1 MHAGAC
7 ILQPNYVG
15 FFFQIAGYISKWI
28 VMLYTT
34 TTIKSKYGFKMIFQ
48 KVYSLYLKKIR

>member
-1 MHAGAC
+1 MLVRVFSSP
-7 ILQPNYVG
+7 IMWV

-48 KVYSLYLKKIR
+48 KIYSLYLKKIR